1 LIQDTTEGK
10 KTLILQTGLRESK
23 RVLTFASGH
32 FRVFVDSFRKTNSNK
47 KDSMFFNNRNN
58 TQKSTS
64 SFQNRAIKSIGETM
78 ALWDNLSCFK
88 ILRRE
93 TIILNLT
100 WIRLAD
106 KESKF

>member
-1 LIQDTTEGK
+1 
-10 KTLILQTGLRESK
+10 
-23 RVLTFASGH
+23 
-32 FRVFVDSFRKTNSNK
+32 
-47 KDSMFFNNRNN
+47 MFFNNGNN

-78 ALWDNLSCFK
+78 ALRDNPSCFK

-100 WIRLAD
+100 WIRLTH
-106 KESKF
+106 K